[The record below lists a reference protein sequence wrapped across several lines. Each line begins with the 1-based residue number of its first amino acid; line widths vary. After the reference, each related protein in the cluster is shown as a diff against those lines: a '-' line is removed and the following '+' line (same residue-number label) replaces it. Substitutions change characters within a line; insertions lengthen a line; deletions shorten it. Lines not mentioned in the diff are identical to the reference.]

1 MRLTWHGQSC
11 FTIEASDSTV
21 VLDPYQNGM
30 VLGHEPLALT
40 ADAVYCSHE
49 HADHNAR
56 DKVVL
61 TGKESMI
68 SVEEIHTFHDN
79 KQGRMRGENI
89 IRIFSAGGLRA
100 AHLGDLGC
108 ELEPEQKERLKGLD
122 VVMIP
127 VGGFF
132 TINAKQ
138 AKALVDELKP
148 RITIPMHYRA
158 PGRRFGILSS
168 VDKFLRLCDNV
179 VHYGGNTIEITKGL
193 LSQTAVLKDC

>member
-11 FTIEASDSTV
+11 FTIEASGSTV
-21 VLDPYQNGM
+21 VVDPYQDGM
-30 VLGHEPLALT
+30 VPGHDPLALT

-56 DKVVL
+56 DKVAL
-61 TGKESMI
+61 SGNESAI
-68 SVEEIHTFHDN
+68 SVQEIHTFHDN

-89 IRIFSAGGLRA
+89 IRIFSGDGMKA

-108 ELEPEQKERLKGLD
+108 ELEPEQKEQLKGLD
-122 VVMIP
+122 AVMVL

-148 RITIPMHYRA
+148 RIVIPMHYRA
-158 PGRRFGILSS
+158 SGRSFGILGS
-168 VDKFLRLCDNV
+168 VDRFLRLCDNV
-179 VHYGGNTIEITKGL
+179 VRYGGNTLEITKGL
-193 LSQTAVLKDC
+193 LSQTAVLKG